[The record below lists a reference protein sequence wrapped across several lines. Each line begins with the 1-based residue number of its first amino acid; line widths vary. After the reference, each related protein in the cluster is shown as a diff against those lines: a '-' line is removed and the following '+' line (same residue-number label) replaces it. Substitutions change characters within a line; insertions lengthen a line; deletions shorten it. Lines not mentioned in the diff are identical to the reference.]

1 MSYYEHYYDAFGR
14 ECLQAGYM
22 RAAMH
27 ARATAVM
34 SAAISMAPVD
44 TGEYVDSFSTSD
56 GIGPYGGRGLRA
68 YGRVTNSAPH
78 ALYVEFGFGRVPRYR
93 VLGRA
98 LGAVGTG
105 KHVDVDANV
114 GQAKVKGKRKRIAR
128 AKNTIF
134 S

>member
-1 MSYYEHYYDAFGR
+1 MSHYEHFYGAFGK

-22 RAAMH
+22 QAAMH

-34 SAAISMAPVD
+34 AVAVSTAPVD
-44 TGEYVDSFSTSD
+44 TGEYVDSFSTSS
-56 GIGPYGGRGLRA
+56 GVGSYGGRGLRA

-93 VLGRA
+93 ILGRA
-98 LGAVGTG
+98 LGAVGAG

-114 GQAKVKGKRKRIAR
+114 GQAKIKGKRKRIKR
-128 AKNTIF
+128 ATSTVF